1 MQKWIIG
8 NWKMHKTVA
17 ETIEHI
23 SALKPLVFRAH
34 SPVWLAVPF
43 TDIYAAAQAALGS
56 HIEIGAQNMSDL
68 LGGALT
74 GEISGVMIKEAGAS
88 FVILGHSERRRHF
101 QEDNHNVNR
110 KVKLALR
117 LGLTPIVCIGETAEE
132 KAAGATEQVLSRQL
146 QECLDGVVVDST
158 ITPIIAYEP
167 VWAIG
172 SKQAAPVE
180 IVEKI
185 HHFCHNWIAQL
196 NWQGV
201 SRVVYGGAVS
211 PDNCGDF
218 LKADG
223 VDGLLIGGAS
233 LDVRAFTDIVW
244 KAEGIRT

>member
-1 MQKWIIG
+1 MSKWIIG
-8 NWKMHKTVA
+8 NWKMHKTVE
-17 ETIEHI
+17 ETKEHL
-23 SALKPLVFRAH
+23 SSLKPLVFRAH
-34 SPVWLAVPF
+34 THVWLAVPF
-43 TDIYAAAQAALGS
+43 TDLHAAAEIAQGS
-56 HIEIGAQNMSDL
+56 QIQIGAQNMSDL

-132 KAAGATEQVLSRQL
+132 KAAGATEQVLALQL
-146 QECLDGVVVDST
+146 QECLDGVAVDSAN
-158 ITPIIAYEP
+158 TPIIAYEP

-172 SKQAAPVE
+172 SKQAASVE

-185 HHFCHNWIAQL
+185 HQFCHNWIAQR

-201 SRVVYGGAVS
+201 ARVVYGGAVS
-211 PDNCGDF
+211 PDNCSDF
-218 LKADG
+218 LKTDG

-244 KAEGIRT
+244 KAEGLRS